1 MKVSLVFALV
11 GALGGAVWAQPKP
24 VKEAP
29 VLAPLEQPVPGTY
42 SIPIRNVKA
51 SLMAWW
57 LDPANHEMP
66 IELGPAAPKETVSAP
81 QRKGVFQ
88 LPDGVTRI
96 VAIDPQNTLLVFGT
110 PEGAERL
117 RATIAFLDRPLRQVE
132 IEAQFVQVNTTD
144 LGVFGLDAKTES
156 KTPQPNR
163 MTGFVRGNF
172 SARLAALVNAGKAK
186 ILSSPRVTAINN
198 LTASLSQST
207 RTPVEIGVRDTTG
220 ILRPFEDANS
230 LEGAPL
236 FVRSEMKLEVT
247 PTINNDD
254 TVTLLMDSGI
264 TRNLM
269 TNESIAAPDIK
280 KDSSLKTVVNIR
292 DGETIA
298 LGGVASPQTNMTI
311 VMLVTARI
319 VRRVGE

>member
-29 VLAPLEQPVPGTY
+29 VLTPLEQPVSRTY
-42 SIPIRNVKA
+42 SFPIRNVKA

-66 IELGPAAPKETVSAP
+66 IELRQAAPKTTRSTP
-81 QRKGVFQ
+81 PDKGFQ

-96 VAIDPQNTLLVFGT
+96 VAIDPQNTLLVSGT

-144 LGVFGLDAKTES
+144 LGVFGLDAKTGFN
-156 KTPQPNR
+156 TLQPNR
-163 MTGFVRGNF
+163 MLGFVRGNF

-186 ILSSPRVTAINN
+186 ILSSPRATAINN

-269 TNESIAAPDIK
+269 TNESSAAPDIK

>member
-29 VLAPLEQPVPGTY
+29 VLAPLEQPVSRTY
-42 SIPIRNVKA
+42 SFPIRNVKA

-66 IELGPAAPKETVSAP
+66 IELRQAAPKTTRSTP
-81 QRKGVFQ
+81 PDKGFQ

-156 KTPQPNR
+156 NTPQPNR
-163 MTGFVRGNF
+163 MIGFVRGNF
-172 SARLAALVNAGKAK
+172 SARLAALVKAGKTK

-230 LEGAPL
+230 LKGAPL